1 MVEKLKIFLASSNE
15 LHSERD
21 MVELLVCRRNKSL
34 VNRGMFFD
42 IVRWEE
48 LLQSFGDSS
57 AQERFSAE
65 IPNCSVM
72 IVLFHKR
79 VGEFTKEEFDIAY
92 NNFKQGNNPRHIFV
106 YFKIT
111 DISMRD
117 LNPEIIKILEMREQI
132 KNDKQIYIE
141 FETLSDLQNSLNTQ
155 LNRLDEWFERQL
167 AKITIPDSKILI
179 EAAKIPVE
187 PEASISNLSKSDV
200 ENIINK
206 IGLQTETQ
214 INPHLKFEEGDIS
227 YFYEQNLSKLQLEL
241 EFRSRKMVL
250 DMAEESGTFINEP
263 GDLSQKAKPIKARLL
278 KAWRDKTMNEN
289 KE

>member
-1 MVEKLKIFLASSNE
+1 MIEKLKFFLASSSE

-21 MVELLVCRRNKSL
+21 MVELLIYRRNRSL

-42 IVRWEE
+42 VVRWEE

-65 IPNCSVM
+65 IPDCSVM
-72 IVLFHKR
+72 IVLFHKK

-92 NNFKQGNNPRHIFV
+92 NNFKKGNNPRHIFV

-141 FETLSDLQNSLNTQ
+141 FETPSDLQNSLNIQ
-155 LNRLDEWFERQL
+155 LDLLAEWFERKL
-167 AKITIPDSKILI
+167 AKIAIPDSRILL
-179 EAAKIPVE
+179 EASKMPVD
-187 PEASISNLSKSDV
+187 PEASISNLNKSEV
-200 ENIINK
+200 EKIIHE
-206 IGLQTETQ
+206 IGLQNESK
-214 INPHLKFEEGDIS
+214 INPHLKFEDGDIS
-227 YFYEQNLSKLQLEL
+227 YFYEQNLTKLQLEL

-250 DMAEESGTFINEP
+250 DMADEDNTFINEP
-263 GDLSQKAKPIKARLL
+263 GDLSQKAKSIKARLL
-278 KAWRDKTMNEN
+278 KAWRDRTLNGD
-289 KE
+289 